1 MLFFKTK
8 INNSIVDEII
18 NIININKDK
27 FLNVSNDTYTVKGF
41 QSNNIINFFDENLKK
56 SMLDNQCLYQDVFH
70 IHYIEYENSGFQKQ
84 HDHAKTEEYSFI
96 LFLNDSIGDTVFSH
110 IRVSPEKG
118 LLIIF
123 DSKLPHKGEKSLNK
137 KILVGAIKKK

>member
-8 INNSIVDEII
+8 INNSVVDEIT

-27 FLNVSNDTYTVKGF
+27 FLNVSNDTFTEKGF
-41 QSNNIINFFDENLKK
+41 QSNNIISFFDENLKK
-56 SMLDNQCLYQDVFH
+56 KMMDNQCLYQDIFH
-70 IHYIEYENSGFQKQ
+70 LHYIEYENSGFQKQ
-84 HDHAKTEEYSFI
+84 HDHYKTEEYSFI
-96 LFLNDSIGDTVFSH
+96 LYLNDSIGDTVFSH
-110 IRVSPEKG
+110 TRVSPEKG

-123 DSKLPHKGEKSLNK
+123 DSELSHRGAKSLSK